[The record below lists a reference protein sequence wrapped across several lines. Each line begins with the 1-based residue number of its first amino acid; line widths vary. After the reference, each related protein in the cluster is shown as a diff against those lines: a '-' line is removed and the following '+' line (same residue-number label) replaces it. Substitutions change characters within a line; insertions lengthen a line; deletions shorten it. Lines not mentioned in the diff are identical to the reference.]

1 MFKTS
6 AINKFSSI
14 VPLRYDTVYY
24 MESID
29 NEDLNHTMRQLKQA
43 GPLFRNAEMLPFP
56 IKLQYVSQKDLDSNY
71 LRAQLNGTCDADD
84 LNDTIDNL
92 RQCFSADT
100 GGSLIARCLPSFSYD
115 DVMEDDSAV
124 CSYPEFRSTSPE
136 DAVEN
141 AKSFARFVAEENF
154 ERLSGESYYTFQQ
167 AKEDAKYPRRSY
179 GGGYGMGFIVRLPD
193 PKKITDDMQRRAS
206 ELDDIIKELTEND
219 DDFADEL
226 LSVFLMRRQGKGKY
240 KKVYPVVVERDRIY
254 IKISEE
260 KRKHVVFRR
269 AGIAKT
275 LYIFFLRQ
283 IEKANKNHS
292 EPIYISKAELVDYK
306 KELISIYERIS
317 RWATKDNNDERD
329 IENIIESLYDKTK
342 SNNNEFNNALSS
354 IRDFFKNEFDVNAI
368 KEQINK
374 CYTVEKMGKD
384 KFGNDA
390 YGINLDPEDFDL
402 GMFSIDRLKV

>member
-1 MFKTS
+1 MFQTS

-24 MESID
+24 VESID
-29 NEDLNHTMRQLKQA
+29 NEDLNHTMRQLQQT
-43 GPLFRNAEMLPFP
+43 GPLFYDSEMMSFP
-56 IKLQYVSQKDLDSNY
+56 MKLQYVSQKDLDSDY
-71 LRAQLNGTCDADD
+71 LLAQLNGTCDADD

-92 RQCFSADT
+92 RQCFSADS
-100 GGSLIARCLPSFSYD
+100 GGTLVARCLPAFSYD

-124 CSYPEFRSTSPE
+124 CSYPEVRSTSPE

-141 AKSFARFVAEENF
+141 AKLFARFVAEENF
-154 ERLSGESYYTFQQ
+154 ERLSGESYCTFQQ
-167 AKEDAKYPRRSY
+167 AKEDAKYPRRSS
-179 GGGYGMGFIVRLPD
+179 GGYGMGFIVRLPD
-193 PKKITDDMQRRAS
+193 PKKITDDMQRRVS
-206 ELDDIIKELTEND
+206 ELDDIIKKLTEND
-219 DDFADEL
+219 DNFADEL
-226 LSVFLMRRQGKGKY
+226 LSVFLKQRQGEGKP
-240 KKVYPVVVERDRIY
+240 KKVYPVVVERDKIY
-254 IKISEE
+254 IKISEK

-384 KFGNDA
+384 KFGNDT
-390 YGINLDPEDFDL
+390 YGINLAPEDFEL
-402 GMFSIDRLKV
+402 GMYSIDRL

>member
-1 MFKTS
+1 MFQTS
-6 AINKFSSI
+6 AINKFSST

-24 MESID
+24 VESID
-29 NEDLNHTMRQLKQA
+29 NEDLNNTMRQLQHA

-56 IKLQYVSQKDLDSNY
+56 MKLQYVSQKDLDSDY
-71 LRAQLNGTCDADD
+71 LRTQLNGTSDADD

-100 GGSLIARCLPSFSYD
+100 GGTLIARCLPAFSYD

-124 CSYPEFRSTSPE
+124 CSYPEIRSTSTE

-167 AKEDAKYPRRSY
+167 AKEDAKYPRRSS
-179 GGGYGMGFIVRLPD
+179 GGYGMGFIVRLPD
-193 PKKITDDMQRRAS
+193 PKKITDDMQRRVS
-206 ELDDIIKELTEND
+206 ELDDIIKKLAEND

-226 LSVFLMRRQGKGKY
+226 LSVFLMKRQGEGKY
-240 KKVYPVVVERDRIY
+240 KKVYPIVVERDKIY
-254 IKISEE
+254 IKISEK

-292 EPIYISKAELVDYK
+292 EPIYVSKVGLADYK
-306 KELISIYERIS
+306 EELISIYERMS
-317 RWATKDNNDERD
+317 RWATRGNPDDSD

-354 IRDFFKNEFDVNAI
+354 IRYFFNNEFDVDAI
-368 KEQINK
+368 KEHFNK

-384 KFGNDA
+384 KFGNDT
-390 YGINLDPEDFDL
+390 YGINLGPEDFDL
-402 GMFSIDRLKV
+402 GMYSIDRLKV